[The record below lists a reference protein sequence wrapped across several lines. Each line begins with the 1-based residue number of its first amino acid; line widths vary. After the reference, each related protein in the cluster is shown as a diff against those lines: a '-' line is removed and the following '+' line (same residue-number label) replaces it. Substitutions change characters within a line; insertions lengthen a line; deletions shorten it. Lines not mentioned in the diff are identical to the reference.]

1 MNAGPNALA
10 GHTAPRSALISVAR
24 LVTAYFSEVPD
35 PEQPGQRVAFG
46 TSGHRGCAWDRSFN
60 EWHVLSI
67 TQAICDFRR
76 AQRID
81 GPLFLGID
89 THALSEPACASVLE
103 VLAGNGVEI
112 RLAPRGEYTPTPAIS
127 HAIVTHNR
135 GRQVGLADGIV
146 LTPSHNPPRDGGLK
160 YNPPHGGAAGP
171 DITDR
176 IQLSA
181 NRLLAL
187 RLKGVKRISHA
198 MALRAETT
206 RTHDFRDA
214 YVRDL
219 ASVIDLD
226 AIRDLKIRMGADA
239 MGGAGVRYWS
249 EIADRHRIDLR
260 LVSDVVDPTF
270 AFMPLDG
277 DGKIRMDPSSSFAMS
292 RLIGRREEFD
302 IAFACDTDHD
312 RHGVVTRGA
321 GLLPSNHYL
330 SVAIEY
336 LFSQRPRWG
345 GGAAVGKTAVSTQL
359 IDRVAQ
365 RQGRRLVEM
374 PPGFK
379 WFADGLHDGSVG
391 FAGEES
397 AGATFLQRDGS
408 TWTTDKDG
416 IAAALLAAE
425 ITVRR
430 GRDPGVLYGELTDS
444 LGCPVAERVEAPANA
459 AQKRRLAALT
469 PRQVVARQLAGEP
482 IEQVV
487 NRVGASALPLGGI
500 KVMARNG
507 WFAARPSGT
516 EDLYKIYAESFL
528 GPSHLACILEEGQAL
543 VDSALAERD
552 SI

>member
-1 MNAGPNALA
+1 MNRGTNPLA
-10 GHTAPRSALISVAR
+10 GHPAPRSALISVAR
-24 LVTAYFSEVPD
+24 LVTAYFAEVPD
-35 PEQPGQRVAFG
+35 PDQPGQRVAFG
-46 TSGHRGCAWDRSFN
+46 TSGHRGCACDRSFN

-67 TQAICDFRR
+67 SQAICDLRR
-76 AQRID
+76 SQGVD

-103 VLAGNGVEI
+103 VLAANGVEV

-135 GRQVGLADGIV
+135 GRRVGLADGIV

-176 IQLSA
+176 IQLAA

-187 RLKGVKRISHA
+187 RLKGVKRVSHST
-198 MALRAETT
+198 ALRAETT
-206 RTHDFRDA
+206 QTHDFLDA

-219 ASVIDLD
+219 ATVVNLD

-239 MGGAGVRYWS
+239 MA
-249 EIADRHRIDLR
+249 
-260 LVSDVVDPTF
+260 
-270 AFMPLDG
+270 
-277 DGKIRMDPSSSFAMS
+277 
-292 RLIGRREEFD
+292 RLIGCKDEFD

-312 RHGVVTRGA
+312 RHGIVTRGA

-330 SVAIEY
+330 SVAIDY
-336 LFSQRPRWG
+336 LFSHRPRWG
-345 GGAAVGKTAVSTQL
+345 AGAAIGKTAVSTQL
-359 IDRVAQ
+359 IDRVALH
-365 RQGRRLVEM
+365 QGRRLVET

-379 WFADGLHDGSVG
+379 WFATGLHDGSIG

-397 AGATFLQRDGS
+397 AGATFLRRDGS
-408 TWTTDKDG
+408 TWITDKDG
-416 IAAALLAAE
+416 MAAALLAAE

-430 GRDPGVLYGELTDS
+430 GRDPGVLYGELTDV
-444 LGCPVAERVEAPANA
+444 LGCPVAERVEAPAGA
-459 AQKRRLAALT
+459 AQKLRLATLT
-469 PRQVVARQLAGEP
+469 PRQVVSKQLAGEP

-487 NRVGASALPLGGI
+487 NRVGDAALPLGGI
-500 KVMARNG
+500 KVIARNG

-528 GPSHLACILEEGQAL
+528 GRSHLTCILEEGQAL

-552 SI
+552 PT

>member
-1 MNAGPNALA
+1 
-10 GHTAPRSALISVAR
+10 
-24 LVTAYFSEVPD
+24 
-35 PEQPGQRVAFG
+35 
-46 TSGHRGCAWDRSFN
+46 
-60 EWHVLSI
+60 
-67 TQAICDFRR
+67 
-76 AQRID
+76 
-81 GPLFLGID
+81 
-89 THALSEPACASVLE
+89 
-103 VLAGNGVEI
+103 
-112 RLAPRGEYTPTPAIS
+112 
-127 HAIVTHNR
+127 
-135 GRQVGLADGIV
+135 
-146 LTPSHNPPRDGGLK
+146 
-160 YNPPHGGAAGP
+160 
-171 DITDR
+171 
-176 IQLSA
+176 
-181 NRLLAL
+181 
-187 RLKGVKRISHA
+187 
-198 MALRAETT
+198 
-206 RTHDFRDA
+206 
-214 YVRDL
+214 
-219 ASVIDLD
+219 
-226 AIRDLKIRMGADA
+226 
-239 MGGAGVRYWS
+239 
-249 EIADRHRIDLR
+249 
-260 LVSDVVDPTF
+260 
-270 AFMPLDG
+270 
-277 DGKIRMDPSSSFAMS
+277 MS

-397 AGATFLQRDGS
+397 AGATFLRRDGS

-459 AQKRRLAALT
+459 AQKRRLATLT

-552 SI
+552 PI